1 MERGSWASGVSIDES
16 QAALAFTV
24 RAARPRNEDNVLVLR
39 TVSLPY
45 FRTYLEARNRRVGK
59 VSPLP
64 CYPAPARRRDRAFIN
79 VVSLPAGTLV
89 RASSSYMYAAAVGGP
104 PGGGPPGPLGRGAS
118 ARPTTGPLSTAAA
131 TADASGRSPTS
142 PVALG
147 AASASAPP
155 GLAGAGSA
163 GPLDPLR
170 ARFRGADARG
180 TAAGDAV
187 TSSDPEA
194 ASEGAEGAPRPRP
207 ILDARLREPHPTLSL
222 QLDRS
227 LLCVRVG
234 GDVRWGGLGSDGGY
248 CSRGRH
254 GGALPSMGRAPELR
268 ERL

>member
-1 MERGSWASGVSIDES
+1 MQRQRVGAGPRP
-16 QAALAFTV
+16 AV
-24 RAARPRNEDNVLVLR
+24 RPARPRNEDNVLVLR

-45 FRTYLEARNRRVGK
+45 FPTYLEARNKRVGK

-64 CYPAPARRRDRAFIN
+64 CYPAPARGRDRAFIN

-207 ILDARLREPHPTLSL
+207 ILDARLPEGASPHPLSTAG
-222 QLDRS
+222 S
-227 LLCVRVG
+227 GSFVCEG
-234 GDVRWGGLGSDGGY
+234 GR
-248 CSRGRH
+248 
-254 GGALPSMGRAPELR
+254 
-268 ERL
+268 